1 MHNISFTTDKK
12 EIDKELVMTQYTLK
26 LLTILS
32 NIIVSNLNLIDEQR
46 TDTYIQLI
54 LAALKDENIQS
65 VKPMSNSDHEAFFVG
80 CSLLKEL
87 AYAFVS

>member
-65 VKPMSNSDHEAFFVG
+65 VKPMSNPDHETFFVG

>member
-12 EIDKELVMTQYTLK
+12 QIDKELVMTQYTLK

-46 TDTYIQLI
+46 TDTYI
-54 LAALKDENIQS
+54 
-65 VKPMSNSDHEAFFVG
+65 
-80 CSLLKEL
+80 
-87 AYAFVS
+87 